1 MIITTNALDY
11 FPRLLEKKCIYIF
24 SLFIYLLLAEL
35 GLHCCAQASSSCSN
49 QGLHS
54 SCGASYFCG
63 FLLQST
69 CSRAHRPQEL
79 GHVGS
84 GVLAPRL

>member
-11 FPRLLEKKCIYIF
+11 FPRLLEKKCVYIF

-54 SCGASYFCG
+54 SCGA
-63 FLLQST
+63 FLFLW
-69 CSRAHRPQEL
+69 L
-79 GHVGS
+79 
-84 GVLAPRL
+84 LATEHML